1 MIHTNFESCMIIPK
15 LGGVVLR
22 SWNRWVG
29 ACVHACVGGDRLT
42 YGYIPD
48 RRHCLCMP
56 TAQSHDAP
64 RDTRPDP
71 TQPVQVK
78 QWLPLLSPIDRVGC
92 IVFAGEATLID
103 DDAPI
108 TFLATESNKK
118 EARAN
123 TLHHGCNA
131 V

>member
-1 MIHTNFESCMIIPK
+1 M
-15 LGGVVLR
+15 R
-22 SWNRWVG
+22 
-29 ACVHACVGGDRLT
+29 ACVRGWRSTHIWIYTGQAALPLHAHRAIT
-42 YGYIPD
+42 
-48 RRHCLCMP
+48 RR
-56 TAQSHDAP
+56 TARHP
-64 RDTRPDP
+64 TRPDP